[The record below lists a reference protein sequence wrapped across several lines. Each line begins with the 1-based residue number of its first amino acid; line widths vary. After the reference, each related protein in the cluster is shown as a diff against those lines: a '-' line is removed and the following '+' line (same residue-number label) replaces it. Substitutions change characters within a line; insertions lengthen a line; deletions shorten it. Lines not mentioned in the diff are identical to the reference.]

1 MSVHSPYICLALK
14 LTDHPDEQDKSKF
27 NNLHDSIRACDEI
40 LGSVELSL
48 TQFQNDL
55 GAVSAEIET
64 LQARSTALGLRLEN
78 RRAVEAALGP
88 IVEEITIS
96 PYVVKKISE
105 GAIDEQWIVAL
116 NEVEKRSKTIEGKS
130 KELGDVK
137 GLVDLKPLLEQ
148 LIAMVGS
155 GLVFNGLSIL
165 TRTAG
170 Y

>member
-1 MSVHSPYICLALK
+1 M
-14 LTDHPDEQDKSKF
+14 T
-27 NNLHDSIRACDEI
+27 R
-40 LGSVELSL
+40 
-48 TQFQNDL
+48 FQNDL

-155 GLVFNGLSIL
+155 IIRFNSVCIL
-165 TRTAG
+165 TRTLG
-170 Y
+170 H